1 MSDNILNYLTPRQ
14 RKARTEAFKYMAY
27 KWRQKEKESGK
38 KVSKNVR
45 RRICL
50 EMDLEIYSRAGLG
63 SCFKCSSIKDYYPK
77 QESRS

>member
-1 MSDNILNYLTPRQ
+1 MSDHIFNYLTPRQ
-14 RKARTEAFKYMAY
+14 RKARTEAFKWTAY

-50 EMDLEIYSRAGLG
+50 EMDLEIFFRIES
-63 SCFKCSSIKDYYPK
+63 SSIKDYYPK
-77 QESRS
+77 QEARGDK